1 MKPSRLTITGRDLRH
16 SIAIGPKPVV
26 TGITEQLA
34 DLRAEIRSAAN
45 AAGRD
50 PGEVK
55 ILAVSKRHDVSRIR
69 EAIDAGLTDFG
80 ENYLQEALEKTDR
93 FTSVDWHFIG
103 QVQSNKSR
111 AIAEHFDWVQTV
123 SSPRIA
129 ERLSTQRPAGTGP
142 RNVCIQLQPIGGER
156 GGIVAAELDALADRI
171 AELPGLIL
179 RGLMIMPLPGRSDK
193 QLHTE
198 FAAGRGHFE
207 RLADSGHA
215 LDTLSM
221 GMSDDLAIAV
231 AEGST
236 LVRVGTSLFGPR
248 PE

>member
-1 MKPSRLTITGRDLRH
+1 M
-16 SIAIGPKPVV
+16 

-34 DLRAEIRSAAN
+34 DLRAEIRTAAN

-50 PGEVK
+50 PDAVK

-69 EAIDAGLTDFG
+69 AAIDSGLTDFG

-93 FTSVDWHFIG
+93 VTGVNWHFIG
-103 QVQSNKSR
+103 QVQSNKTR

-123 SSPRIA
+123 ASRRIA
-129 ERLSTQRPAGTGP
+129 ERLSNQRPADAAAL
-142 RNVCIQLQPIGGER
+142 NVCIQLQPIGSQR
-156 GGIVAAELDALADRI
+156 GGVSEQELDPLAACI
-171 AELPGLIL
+171 AELPRLEL
-179 RGLMIMPLPGRSDK
+179 RGLMIMPLPGRSDA
-193 QLHTE
+193 QLHAE
-198 FAAGRGHFE
+198 FSAGRRHFE
-207 RLADSGHA
+207 RLAQAGHA

-236 LVRVGTSLFGPR
+236 MLRIGTRLFGPR
-248 PE
+248 PG

>member
-1 MKPSRLTITGRDLRH
+1 M
-16 SIAIGPKPVV
+16 

-34 DLRAEIRSAAN
+34 DLRAEIRTAAN

-80 ENYLQEALEKTDR
+80 ENYLQEALKKTDR

-103 QVQSNKSR
+103 QVQSNKTR

-129 ERLSTQRPAGTGP
+129 ERLSARRPADAAP
-142 RNVCIQLQPIGGER
+142 LNVCIQLEPAGGER
-156 GGIVAAELDALADRI
+156 GGCTAREVDPLADRI
-171 AELPGLIL
+171 AELPGIVL
-179 RGLMIMPLPGRSDK
+179 RGLMIMPLPGRSES
-193 QLHTE
+193 QLHAE

-236 LVRVGTSLFGPR
+236 LVRIGTRLFGPR
-248 PE
+248 PR